1 LSKNQV
7 NTSVI
12 ELHKAEL
19 RILQMKNLINTSM
32 LQIKTK
38 GKIIIQIEKDGDQIN
53 SNMELKGIA
62 KQEQVTLTTL
72 LINFASFSLKSN
84 KDPEKLIKMHLDSI
98 LQMIREKKTE
108 Q

>member
-1 LSKNQV
+1 
-7 NTSVI
+7 
-12 ELHKAEL
+12 
-19 RILQMKNLINTSM
+19 M
-32 LQIKTK
+32 LQTKTK